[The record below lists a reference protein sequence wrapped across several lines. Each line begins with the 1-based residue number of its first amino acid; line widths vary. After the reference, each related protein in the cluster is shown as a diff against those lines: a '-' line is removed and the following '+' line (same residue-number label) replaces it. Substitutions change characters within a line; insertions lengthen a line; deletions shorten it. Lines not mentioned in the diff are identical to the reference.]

1 MSSWWIESAM
11 DGDQKIGTET
21 VSTDRDAID
30 ALGTVARLDIEHE
43 ISHFLYLP
51 TECAA
56 DRVRT
61 ALTTGNFIVN
71 DFYPIFGTWCV
82 TVHTILV
89 PEESAIAELRRIFTM
104 IAEENGGEY
113 DGWEAD
119 LRTEE
124 QKAEDRRNGG
134 IG

>member
-1 MSSWWIESAM
+1 MIANAA
-11 DGDQKIGTET
+11 DGKTTMPD
-21 VSTDRDAID
+21 DRDAID

-43 ISHFLYLP
+43 IKHFLYLP
-51 TECAA
+51 TESAA

-61 ALTTGNFIVN
+61 ALTTRNFIAN
-71 DFYPIFGTWCV
+71 DFYQIFGTWCV
-82 TVHTILV
+82 TVRTVLV
-89 PEESAIAELRRIFTM
+89 PEESAIVELRRIFTE
-104 IAEENGGEY
+104 IAEENDGEY